1 MSAEPGVSQAALAL
15 RLHRAPSG
23 LSRRF
28 RKDFGIG
35 FVEYRSRI
43 RVMRFI
49 EAVDSGK
56 SVVRAALDVEF
67 GSYVQCHRVF
77 RRALGC
83 SPTDYFAGARTRS
96 MPRRRSVESVRTAF
110 GVERLV
116 LNRAKLSIFRLKGYR
131 CGAVQVAEPFRE
143 NQHAASFKLRLVDP
157 PRTHWPGRPGVFR

>member
-1 MSAEPGVSQAALAL
+1 MRPSRKRGGRARSPGRASRSIDPRAAPFGVVSRDPRSGAPDARLSRRAFDGVSAEPGVSQAALAL

-83 SPTDYFAGARTRS
+83 SPTDYFAGARHAIDAATS
-96 MPRRRSVESVRTAF
+96 
-110 GVERLV
+110 
-116 LNRAKLSIFRLKGYR
+116 LS
-131 CGAVQVAEPFRE
+131 
-143 NQHAASFKLRLVDP
+143 
-157 PRTHWPGRPGVFR
+157 